1 MEFSQLGGFAED
13 DGMRRI
19 CMLINDDDDAM
30 LQGSGNQSMDS
41 QLASW

>member
-19 CMLINDDDDAM
+19 CMLINDDDAM
-30 LQGSGNQSMDS
+30 LQGSENQSMD
-41 QLASW
+41 